1 MIKKRHNNLKTVKK
15 SSSPTQIALQKFVKN
30 KIAMASL
37 IFLILVAII
46 SIIAPLLAPLPINQ
60 QDLLNIKGDMTSQN
74 LLGTDSGGRDN
85 FSRLLYAG
93 RVSLTIGLVSTIGML
108 VIGIAIGV
116 ISGYFGGLLDT
127 LLMRITEFVML
138 FPFLIFAIVLNAALG
153 DKIKNPYGSAI
164 ILVGVIIILSW
175 GGIARLVR
183 GKVMQEKENE
193 YFLAAKSIGTP
204 TYKIILKH
212 LLPNILSVVIVQAT
226 LTFAGMIVVE
236 SGLSFLGFG
245 ISKSIPSWGN
255 MLSDAQEGDIISS
268 NPWIWMPPALMIM
281 FTILSINFVGEGLKD
296 AFNPKGRK

>member
-1 MIKKRHNNLKTVKK
+1 MKKERSSKK
-15 SSSPTQIALQKFVKN
+15 NSTKKIYSPTQLTLKKFLKN
-30 KIAMASL
+30 KIAMVSL
-37 IFLILVAII
+37 IFLFFLAII

-60 QDLLNIKGDMTSQN
+60 QDLLNIKGDMSSHN
-74 LLGTDSGGRDN
+74 ILGTDSGGRDN

-93 RVSLTIGLVSTIGML
+93 RVSLTIGLTSTIGML
-108 VIGIAIGV
+108 IIGITIGV
-116 ISGYFGGLLDT
+116 ISGYFGGITDT
-127 LLMRITEFVML
+127 ILMRITEFVML

-153 DKIKNPYGSAI
+153 DKIKNPYGSAL
-164 ILVGVIIILSW
+164 ILIVVIIILSW
-175 GGIARLVR
+175 GGIARLIR

-204 TYKIILKH
+204 THKIILKH
-212 LLPNILSVVIVQAT
+212 LLPNIISVVIVQTT

-255 MLSDAQEGDIISS
+255 MLSDAQEGDVISS
-268 NPWIWMPPALMIM
+268 KPWIWMPPALMIM

-296 AFNPKGRK
+296 AFNPKDRR

>member
-1 MIKKRHNNLKTVKK
+1 MLSI
-15 SSSPTQIALQKFVKN
+15 
-30 KIAMASL
+30 
-37 IFLILVAII
+37 IFLLII
-46 SIIAPLLAPLPINQ
+46 TIVSIIAPLIAPFPVNQ
-60 QDLLNIKGDMTSQN
+60 QDLLNIKGEMTAQN
-74 LLGTDSGGRDN
+74 ILGTDSVGRDN

-93 RVSLTIGLVSTIGML
+93 RISLSIGITSTIGML
-108 VIGIAIGV
+108 LIGITVGV
-116 ISGYFGGLLDT
+116 ISGYFGGIVDT

-164 ILVGVIIILSW
+164 ILVLVIIVLSW

-183 GKVMQEKENE
+183 GKVLQEKENE

-226 LTFAGMIVVE
+226 LLFAGMIVVE

-245 ISKSIPSWGN
+245 ISKAIPSWGN
-255 MLSDAQEGDIISS
+255 MLSDAQEGDVISGK
-268 NPWIWMPPALMIM
+268 PWIWMPPAIMITL
-281 FTILSINFVGEGLKD
+281 TILSINFVGEGLKD
-296 AFNPKGRK
+296 AFNPRGRR

>member
-1 MIKKRHNNLKTVKK
+1 MQNKSRSPLK
-15 SSSPTQIALQKFVKN
+15 IAFTKFIHN
-30 KIAMASL
+30 KIAMLSISYLL
-37 IFLILVAII
+37 III
-46 SIIAPLLAPLPINQ
+46 IVSVIAPLIAPYPVNQ
-60 QDLLNIKGDMTSQN
+60 QDLLNIKGDMTSHN

-85 FSRLLYAG
+85 FSRLLFAG
-93 RVSLTIGLVSTIGML
+93 RISLSIGITSTIGML
-108 VIGIAIGV
+108 LIGITVGGV
-116 ISGYFGGLLDT
+116 SGYFGGLVDT

-164 ILVGVIIILSW
+164 ILVLVIIALSW

-183 GKVMQEKENE
+183 GKVLQEKENE

-226 LTFAGMIVVE
+226 LLFAGMIVVE

-245 ISKSIPSWGN
+245 ISKAIPSWGN
-255 MLSDAQEGDIISS
+255 MLSDAQEGDVISGK
-268 NPWIWMPPALMIM
+268 PWIWMPPAVMITL
-281 FTILSINFVGEGLKD
+281 TILSINFVGEGLKD
-296 AFNPKGRK
+296 AFNPRGRH

>member
-1 MIKKRHNNLKTVKK
+1 MQNK
-15 SSSPTQIALQKFVKN
+15 SKSPFKIAFSKFIHN
-30 KIAMASL
+30 KIAMLSV
-37 IFLILVAII
+37 IFLLII
-46 SIIAPLLAPLPINQ
+46 TIVSIIAPLIAPFPVNQ
-60 QDLLNIKGDMTSQN
+60 QDLLNIKGEMTAQN
-74 LLGTDSGGRDN
+74 ILVTDSGGRDN

-93 RVSLTIGLVSTIGML
+93 RISLSIGITSTIGML
-108 VIGIAIGV
+108 LIGITVGV
-116 ISGYFGGLLDT
+116 ISGYFGGIVDT

-164 ILVGVIIILSW
+164 ILVLVIIVLSW

-183 GKVMQEKENE
+183 GKVLQEKENE

-226 LTFAGMIVVE
+226 LLFAGMIVVE

-245 ISKSIPSWGN
+245 ISKAIPSWGN
-255 MLSDAQEGDIISS
+255 MLSDAQEGDVISGK
-268 NPWIWMPPALMIM
+268 PWIWMPPAIMITL
-281 FTILSINFVGEGLKD
+281 TILSINFVGEGIKD
-296 AFNPKGRK
+296 AFNPRGRR